1 MRRLTI
7 LAVTAIV
14 AFATPAAARMDFAA
28 MPVGCGWTTEY
39 SNGNTW
45 RETFVGKQGK
55 AYVTEVREGSDTG
68 ALVARK
74 RFDAK
79 GRMIERTWANGKW
92 ERFKPFSC
100 YGEPGVCEYTYSNA
114 DGLRQTIVNKTVSKS
129 KGFIVRAQAKGSAP
143 FPDET
148 YRTGQF
154 GVMIANRGGDF
165 TSHVVSFHR
174 CDAASS

>member
-1 MRRLTI
+1 MRRLSF
-7 LAVTAIV
+7 LAIAFLSLTSPATAQI
-14 AFATPAAARMDFAA
+14 DFAA
-28 MPVGCGWTTEY
+28 MPVGCSWTMQY

-45 RETFVGKQGK
+45 RETFLGKQGK
-55 AYVTEVREGSDTG
+55 AYVTELREGSDRG
-68 ALVARK
+68 SLVARK

-92 ERFKPFSC
+92 ERFKPYSC
-100 YGEPGVCEYTYSNA
+100 YGAPGVCEYTYSNA
-114 DGLRQTIVNKTVSKS
+114 DGLRQTIVNKTTSKGN
-129 KGFIVRAQAKGSAP
+129 GFIVRAQAKGSAP

-165 TSHVVSFHR
+165 TSQVVSFHR
-174 CDAASS
+174 CDAVGS

>member
-1 MRRLTI
+1 MRRLSS
-7 LAVTAIV
+7 LIV
-14 AFATPAAARMDFAA
+14 AFLSLAAPAMAQIDFAA
-28 MPVGCGWTTEY
+28 MPVGCGWTTQY

-45 RETFVGKQGK
+45 RETFLGKPGN

-79 GRMIERTWANGKW
+79 GRMIERTWASGKW

-100 YGEPGVCEYTYSNA
+100 YGEPGRCEYIYSNA
-114 DGLRQTIVNKTVSKS
+114 DGLRQTIVNKTTA
-129 KGFIVRAQAKGSAP
+129 KGTGFVVRAQAKGGAP

-148 YRTGQF
+148 YRSGQF

-165 TSHVVSFHR
+165 TSQVVSFHR
-174 CDAASS
+174 CDAAGS